1 VFAVKK
7 STALWFIAPA
17 LFFFLTFV
25 IAPLL
30 SSVYL
35 SLTSWDGLN
44 SEIPFVGLQN
54 FDEIAHSERF
64 WHALGNTFVIA
75 IALTLGWNAI
85 ALGLALLVDNVRWG
99 KNAFRVAFYIPV
111 LLSGIVVGF
120 IWSILYNYNFGVI
133 NAFLEALGLGD
144 LRVDWLGQPRLT
156 VPALIVTLLWQSS
169 GYYMVIYLAALQ
181 GIPQE
186 LVEAAKIDGAN
197 RRSQFWNITL
207 PLIAGAMTVNLTLA
221 LISGM
226 KVFDQIAIMT
236 DGGPGFTSENVI
248 YLIYKVAFGEGRQGF
263 GTAMALVL
271 FAVILVFAVIQV
283 RVLRRREVQL

>member
-1 VFAVKK
+1 MKK
-7 STALWFIAPA
+7 PVALLFILPA
-17 LFFFLTFV
+17 FFFFTTFV
-25 IAPLL
+25 IVPIL

-44 SEIPFVGLQN
+44 ALIPFVGLQN
-54 FDEIAHSERF
+54 FDEIFHSERF
-64 WHALGNTFVIA
+64 WHALANTFVLA
-75 IALTLGWNAI
+75 VSLTLGWN
-85 ALGLALLVDNVRWG
+85 LVALLLAMAVDNVRWL
-99 KNAFRVAFYIPV
+99 KNAFRTAFYIPV

-120 IWSILYNYNFGVI
+120 IWTILYNYNFGVV
-133 NAFLEALGLGD
+133 NAVLDALNLGD
-144 LRVDWLGQPRLT
+144 WKTDWLGNPKQTMVSLILT
-156 VPALIVTLLWQSS
+156 MLWQSS

-197 RRSQFWNITL
+197 RGQQFRHITF

-221 LISGM
+221 LINGM
-226 KVFDQIAIMT
+226 KIFDQIAIMT

-271 FAVILVFAVIQV
+271 FAVILVFATLQV
-283 RVLRRREVQL
+283 RLLRNREVQL